1 VCAGSL
7 ARTSGRRPGSR
18 SITPPTVT
26 QSRASPG
33 AIATPTGGVGGLV
46 DVEGPVVVPGAVPT
60 VVDAAVV
67 AVVVESV
74 GPTEASDVRAMSSEP
89 SAPSSPTSARTP
101 VRTSMAAIIARLDRA
116 AVASAHLYA
125 SPVPPLRTGTH
136 RAMGLL
142 VSCVLATLLVSA
154 GSVRANSL
162 RRPVGS
168 RILNPSA
175 LAAAQERAV
184 ERLAALGLPVFC
196 GGGRLPNVA
205 LTFDDGPSPYTA
217 SLLRLLRH
225 SDAGATFFL
234 VGNRLVDW
242 PGAAASEAR
251 LGSVGDHTWSHPR
264 LPGLR
269 YDAAAW
275 EIVAGRRAVE
285 AASGHVVFLFRP
297 PYGLATPRLDRL
309 VGRLGMLDVRWTVDA
324 GDSLPGATA
333 RSVVRS
339 VEGTVAPGSIVL
351 LHDIHPWTL
360 VAVRRLL
367 PWFERHGL
375 RLVSVPELLRLDAP
389 TIRRRHGNVSGRHCG
404 TRPTALAR

>member
-1 VCAGSL
+1 
-7 ARTSGRRPGSR
+7 
-18 SITPPTVT
+18 
-26 QSRASPG
+26 
-33 AIATPTGGVGGLV
+33 
-46 DVEGPVVVPGAVPT
+46 
-60 VVDAAVV
+60 
-67 AVVVESV
+67 
-74 GPTEASDVRAMSSEP
+74 
-89 SAPSSPTSARTP
+89 
-101 VRTSMAAIIARLDRA
+101 
-116 AVASAHLYA
+116 
-125 SPVPPLRTGTH
+125 VPPPRTGTH
-136 RAMGLL
+136 RAVRLL
-142 VSCVLATLLVSA
+142 AASVLAALLVSA
-154 GSVRANSL
+154 GSVRANPL
-162 RRPVGS
+162 RRPIGS
-168 RILNPSA
+168 RILNPTA

-225 SDAGATFFL
+225 SGAGATFFL

-275 EIVAGRRAVE
+275 EIVAGRRAAE
-285 AASGHVVFLFRP
+285 AASGHIVFLFRP

-333 RSVVRS
+333 RSVVHS
-339 VEGTVAPGSIVL
+339 VESTVAPGSIVL

-375 RLVSVPELLRLDAP
+375 RLVSVPELLRLDPP
-389 TIRRRHGNVSGRHCG
+389 TIRRRHGNVSGHHCG
-404 TRPTALAR
+404 RRLTTLAR